1 MSMNKTCAISNFT
14 SEERSGGMSDFVLS
28 ELVRFNEPILARHFS
43 TTVCKNLCKIE
54 PISAPV
60 LINRRNSQIRAIYPA
75 NLSQV

>member
-28 ELVRFNEPILARHFS
+28 ELFRFNEPILARHFS
-43 TTVCKNLCKIE
+43 TSTVCKNE
-54 PISAPV
+54 PISAPA

-75 NLSQV
+75 KLSQV